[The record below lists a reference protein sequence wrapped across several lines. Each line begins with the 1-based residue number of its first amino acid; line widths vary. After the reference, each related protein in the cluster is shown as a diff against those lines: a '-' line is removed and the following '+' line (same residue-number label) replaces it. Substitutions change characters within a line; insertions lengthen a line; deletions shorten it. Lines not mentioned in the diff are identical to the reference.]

1 MKFFLLTGFLLAV
14 VAVALGAFGAH
25 GLKPKLSIEQLQTY
39 ETAVK
44 YQFYHVFALIV
55 IGILMQIFP
64 NLKLAIAG
72 DFFLTGIILF
82 CGSLYLLACKDLLG
96 LQSISK
102 FIGPITPLG
111 GLCFIIGWVIL
122 FVKVLRM

>member
-1 MKFFLLTGFLLAV
+1 MKFFLTTGFLLAA

-111 GLCFIIGWVIL
+111 GLCFIIGWFIL

>member
-1 MKFFLLTGFLLAV
+1 MKFFLTTGFLLAA

-111 GLCFIIGWVIL
+111 DY
-122 FVKVLRM
+122 VL

>member
-1 MKFFLLTGFLLAV
+1 MKFFLTTGFLLAA

-44 YQFYHVFALIV
+44 YQFYHVYALIV
-55 IGILMQIFP
+55 VGILMQIFP
-64 NLKLAIAG
+64 NLKLALAG

-82 CGSLYLLACKDLLG
+82 CGSLYFLACKDLLG

>member
-1 MKFFLLTGFLLAV
+1 MKFFLTTGFLLAA

-55 IGILMQIFP
+55 VGILMQIFP
-64 NLKLAIAG
+64 NLKLALAG

-96 LQSISK
+96 HSFCKSAKNVGFKSWI
-102 FIGPITPLG
+102 
-111 GLCFIIGWVIL
+111 
-122 FVKVLRM
+122 

>member
-1 MKFFLLTGFLLAV
+1 MKFFLTTGFLLAA

-44 YQFYHVFALIV
+44 YQFYHVYALIV
-55 IGILMQIFP
+55 VGILMQIFP

>member
-1 MKFFLLTGFLLAV
+1 MKFFLTTGFLLAA
-14 VAVALGAFGAH
+14 VADALGAFGAH

-55 IGILMQIFP
+55 VGILMQIFP

>member
-1 MKFFLLTGFLLAV
+1 MKFFLTTGFLLAA

-55 IGILMQIFP
+55 VGILMQIFP

-102 FIGPITPLG
+102 FIGPITLLG

>member
-1 MKFFLLTGFLLAV
+1 MKFFLTTGFLLAA

-55 IGILMQIFP
+55 VGILMQIFP

>member
-1 MKFFLLTGFLLAV
+1 MKFFLTTGFLLAA

>member
-1 MKFFLLTGFLLAV
+1 MKFFLTTGFLLAA

-55 IGILMQIFP
+55 VGILMQIFP
-64 NLKLAIAG
+64 NLKLALAG